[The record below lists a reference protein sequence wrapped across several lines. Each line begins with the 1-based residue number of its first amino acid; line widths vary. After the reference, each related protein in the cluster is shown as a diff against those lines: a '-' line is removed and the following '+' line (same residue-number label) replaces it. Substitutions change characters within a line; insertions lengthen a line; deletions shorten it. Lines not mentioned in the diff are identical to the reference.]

1 MSSLPYLI
9 GAIVFAFVLGC
20 ATGYSNRDQS
30 AKSAAIKAYKAAE
43 DQRIKMQ
50 GEIDLLSA
58 QYEEEKKRV
67 ASVNLQ
73 RTNTIKEYYLNAP
86 AVDPRCALS
95 APMYGLLANHVA
107 DANVAATG
115 EPSVAVRAATG
126 TARTGN

>member
-1 MSSLPYLI
+1 MSNLAVTI
-9 GAIVFAFVLGC
+9 GIIVAAFFLGC
-20 ATGYSNRDQS
+20 LNGYSIRDGAAKAS
-30 AKSAAIKAYKAAE
+30 ASKAYKAAE

-50 GEIDLLSA
+50 GKIDLLSA

-95 APMYGLLANHVA
+95 VPMYSLLANHVA
-107 DANVAATG
+107 DANVAASG
-115 EPSVAVRAATG
+115 EPSGVVRSASSAT
-126 TARTGN
+126 ASSH

>member
-1 MSSLPYLI
+1 MIPLPYVI
-9 GAIVFAFVLGC
+9 GAIVAVFVLGC

-30 AKSAAIKAYKAAE
+30 AKASASKAYKAAE

-50 GEIDLLSA
+50 GKIDLLSA

-95 APMYGLLANHVA
+95 VPMYSLLANHVA
-107 DANVAATG
+107 DANVTTTG
-115 EPSVAVRAATG
+115 EPSVSVRAAG
-126 TARTGN
+126 SAAPASH

>member
-1 MSSLPYLI
+1 
-9 GAIVFAFVLGC
+9 
-20 ATGYSNRDQS
+20 
-30 AKSAAIKAYKAAE
+30 
-43 DQRIKMQ
+43 MQ

-95 APMYGLLANHVA
+95 IPMYGLLANHVA

-115 EPSVAVRAATG
+115 EPSVAVRAA
-126 TARTGN
+126 ASAAQPGN